1 MMAQQPLSEPPRGR
15 EADAR
20 QQASQGPVALKI
32 QDLHVDLSEFHLR
45 GIDLDV
51 APGEYF
57 VVLGPTGAGK
67 TVLLETIAG
76 LFQSRTGRILL
87 GENDVTHMPPERR
100 GTGFVYQDCALFPH
114 LDVAANIA
122 FGLKL
127 RPDLSS
133 GTVERRVAEMG
144 QLLSIRH
151 LLHRSPE
158 TLSGGERQRVALA
171 RALVM
176 EPLILLL
183 DEPLSALDP
192 ETREGLQ
199 RELGRIHRELNTT
212 TLHVT
217 HDFEEAV
224 ALADRIGVVH
234 QGRIVQMGTPEEI
247 FRQPASPFVA
257 RFVGVR
263 NVFAGQL
270 VQEREA
276 GHSTFAT
283 DGLELA
289 VVTDLLRPAHASIRP
304 EDIFISREPVR
315 SAPRNC
321 YKGSILRIAD
331 RGTLVYVT
339 VDVPPAFVCAL
350 TRYALEEMAL
360 RPGMEVHI
368 AFKPSAV
375 HVF

>member
-1 MMAQQPLSEPPRGR
+1 MARQPLSEHPR
-15 EADAR
+15 AR
-20 QQASQGPVALKI
+20 DGGGGHQPSHSPSALEI
-32 QDLHVDLSEFHLR
+32 QNLHVDLKEFHLR
-45 GIDLDV
+45 GIDLQV

-57 VVLGPTGAGK
+57 VLLGPTGAGK

-76 LFQSRTGRILL
+76 LFRPHRGRVLL
-87 GENDVTHMPPERR
+87 GGKDITHVPPECR

-114 LDVAANIA
+114 LDVADNIG
-122 FGLKL
+122 FSLKL
-127 RPDLSS
+127 RPHLNSHAI
-133 GTVERRVAEMG
+133 EQRVTEMS
-144 QLLSIRH
+144 QLLSIHH

-176 EPLILLL
+176 EPSILLL

-199 RELGRIHRELNTT
+199 RELSRIHRELNTT

-247 FRQPASPFVA
+247 FRKPASPFVA

-263 NVFAGQL
+263 NVFAGRL
-270 VQEREA
+270 VREHEA
-276 GHSTFAT
+276 GHTTFAT

-289 VVTDLLRPAHASIRP
+289 VATDLLGPAHASIRP
-304 EDIFISREPVR
+304 EDILVSTEPVR
-315 SAPRNC
+315 SAPGNC
-321 YKGSILRIAD
+321 HQGSILRIAD

-339 VDVPPAFVCAL
+339 VDVPPAFVCAV

-360 RPGMEVHI
+360 EPGMAVHI